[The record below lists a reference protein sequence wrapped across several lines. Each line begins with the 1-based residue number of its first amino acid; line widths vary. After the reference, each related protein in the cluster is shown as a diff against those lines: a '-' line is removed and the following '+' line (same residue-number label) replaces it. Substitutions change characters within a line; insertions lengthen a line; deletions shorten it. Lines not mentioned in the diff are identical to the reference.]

1 MSRFTRPAAYA
12 VVAVIVTSF
21 FSYAWTSEPGAS
33 SSARPVGTNV
43 DARPQEVPASRI
55 PIHYTVQP
63 NDTLDSVAARFN
75 VNAEQIR
82 WSNPRELT
90 STDQVEAGQTLVIP
104 PVSGVV
110 VRLHPGDTLRN
121 LAAAWHVG
129 RDAIQRFNGLRNP
142 AHDLASGR
150 LLVLPGAGGRQLPDG
165 APPAPQLP
173 PDPGGR
179 RIQMGGPNPGG
190 SSYDIYP
197 EGQCTDYVASRVTI
211 PWNGDAWT
219 WYGSASAFGWVVG
232 SVPRQGA
239 IMVTWENEEFGHVAY
254 VEHVYGDGSWLVSE
268 MNYRGEG
275 VIDQR
280 LIRRGE
286 VPLIGFTYP
295 PSTLGS
301 LHAG

>member
-21 FSYAWTSEPGAS
+21 FSYAWSSKPGAS
-33 SSARPVGTNV
+33 SAARPAHTNA
-43 DARPQEVPASRI
+43 DGHPQEVPPSRI
-55 PIHYTVQP
+55 PIRYTVQP

-75 VNAEQIR
+75 VGAQQIR
-82 WSNPRELT
+82 WSNPSELT

-110 VRLHPGDTLRN
+110 VRLHPRDTLRD
-121 LAAAWHVG
+121 LAAGWHVG
-129 RDAIQRFNGLRNP
+129 RDTIQRFNALRNP
-142 AHDLASGR
+142 AHDLASR
-150 LLVLPGAGGRQLPDG
+150 SLLVLPGASGRQLPNW
-165 APPAPQLP
+165 APPPPQLP

-179 RIQMGGPNPGG
+179 RVQMGGPNPGG
-190 SSYDIYP
+190 SSYNIYP
-197 EGQCTDYVASRVTI
+197 EGQCTYYVASRVTI

-219 WYGSASAFGWVVG
+219 WYGSASSSGWVVG

-239 IMVTWENEEFGHVAY
+239 IMVTWENEDFGHVAY

-301 LHAG
+301 LQAG